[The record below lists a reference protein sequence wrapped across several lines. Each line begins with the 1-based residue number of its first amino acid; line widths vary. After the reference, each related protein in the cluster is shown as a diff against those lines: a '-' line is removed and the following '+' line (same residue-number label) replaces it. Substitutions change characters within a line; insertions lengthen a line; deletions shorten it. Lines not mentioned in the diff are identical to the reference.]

1 MFVALVA
8 KSNIDFVEL
17 DKGNISKSKVVD
29 TLIQTMEEYANY
41 GFFYM
46 EDKLTDNQDYFFR
59 KSAFLDLFLNF
70 LVEESETDD
79 EELESLD

>member
-1 MFVALVA
+1 
-8 KSNIDFVEL
+8 
-17 DKGNISKSKVVD
+17 
-29 TLIQTMEEYANY
+29 MEEYANY

-46 EDKLTDNQDYFFR
+46 EDKQTDNPDYFFR

-79 EELESLD
+79 EELQGARRGRAPCRFY

>member
-8 KSNIDFVEL
+8 KSDIDFVEL

-41 GFFYM
+41 GFFHM
-46 EDKLTDNQDYFFR
+46 EDKLTDNPDYFFR

-70 LVEESETDD
+70 LVEDKETEDD
-79 EELESLD
+79 ELESLD

>member
-1 MFVALVA
+1 MVY
-8 KSNIDFVEL
+8 KIGKKYVEQR
-17 DKGNISKSKVVD
+17 IVFKVKYRVD

-46 EDKLTDNQDYFFR
+46 EDKLTDNPDYFFR
-59 KSAFLDLFLNF
+59 RSAFLDLFLNF
-70 LVEESETDD
+70 LVDENEDD